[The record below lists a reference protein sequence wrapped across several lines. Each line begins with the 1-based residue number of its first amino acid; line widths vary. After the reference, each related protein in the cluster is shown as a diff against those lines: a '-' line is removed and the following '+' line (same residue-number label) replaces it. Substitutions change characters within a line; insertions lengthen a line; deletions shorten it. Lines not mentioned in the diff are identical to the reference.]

1 MGKSDINNLVII
13 GTLTREPEI
22 KYTPSGTAVATVS
35 IANNQTFVAN
45 NETKT
50 SVNYFTVSAWGQTA
64 VNVQKYLH
72 KGSHIAVQGQ
82 LKQERWTD
90 KTTGKTASRIVISAN
105 QISFLGSPQSQSKP
119 QQPQA
124 APQTPAQTPP
134 PQQNPWEEE
143 GHYGVLS
150 APSDNF
156 SYDEDIPF

>member
-1 MGKSDINNLVII
+1 MCKSDINNVVVI

-35 IANNQTFVAN
+35 IANNQSFVVN

-64 VNVQKYLH
+64 INVQKYLH
-72 KGSHIAVQGQ
+72 KGSHIVVQGQ

-90 KTTGKTASRIVISAN
+90 KTTGKTVSKIVISAN

-119 QQPQA
+119 QP
-124 APQTPAQTPP
+124 APQTPAAPP
-134 PQQNPWEEE
+134 PQQNPWAEE
-143 GHYGVLS
+143 GTYGVLS
-150 APSDNF
+150 SPD
-156 SYDEDIPF
+156 DDIPF